1 MERVNMTLAQLM
13 AHNSQDEFLRE
24 HLGAYTSM
32 LRNLIAYTAQWRVQ
46 HPEEM
51 VEITAFQAYKDM
63 FDEIKSSLQS
73 DVSEVA
79 NWSYW
84 RRVNGF

>member
-1 MERVNMTLAQLM
+1 MTAAQLM

-32 LRNLIAYTAQWRVQ
+32 LKNLIAYTAQWRGQ

-51 VEITAFQAYKDM
+51 VEISEFQAYKDM
-63 FDEIKSSLQS
+63 FDEIKSNLKSN
-73 DVSEVA
+73 VS
-79 NWSYW
+79 
-84 RRVNGF
+84 